1 MAKRTILIVDDIVG
15 NIRVLLQ
22 TLLREGYKVLV
33 AENGEK
39 ALNQAKLALPDLIL
53 LDVLMPGMNGFETC
67 KALKKEE
74 STCNIPVIFMTALNE
89 EVNIE
94 EGLAVGAV
102 DYITKPIRYGELL
115 ARVKTHLTNQV
126 LHNELEALNTQLE
139 QKVAERTYELQ
150 QALHSLEQLKNRIE
164 QENSYLKQEINATYS
179 FDKII
184 TQSKKYRNIL
194 QQVAQVANTNATV
207 LIVGETG
214 TGKELLA
221 RGIHENS
228 QRKDQNFIKLN
239 CAALPANLIESEL
252 FGHEK
257 GAFTGAVDKRI
268 GRFELANHGSIFL
281 DEIGELPIELQPK
294 LLRVLQEGE
303 FERLGSSKTIKVD
316 ARVIAATNRDLN
328 EEIETGNF
336 REDLF
341 YRLNVF
347 PIHNLPLR
355 ERKED
360 IQLLVQHFVSE
371 ANRKMGTS
379 IEKIPQKVIDTLYTY
394 SWPGNIRELQNIIER
409 AVIMTTGN
417 TLLLGKWF
425 TGVTSTAAKKQ
436 KLVTLEEYEKTYITQ
451 VLEYTRWKING
462 DDGAAK
468 ILGLHPSTLRSRIQK
483 LNIQK

>member
-1 MAKRTILIVDDIVG
+1 MTKRTILIVDDIVD

-22 TLLREGYKVLV
+22 TLSQEGYKVLV
-33 AENGEK
+33 AENGER

-53 LDVLMPGMNGFETC
+53 LDVLMPGINGFETC
-67 KALKKEE
+67 KALKQEE
-74 STCNIPVIFMTALNE
+74 TTQNIPVIFMTALNE

-94 EGLAVGAV
+94 EGFAVGAV

-115 ARVKTHLTNQV
+115 ARVKTHLTNQI
-126 LHNELEALNTQLE
+126 LHNELEQLNAHLE

-150 QALHSLEQLKNRIE
+150 QALHGLEQLKNKIE
-164 QENSYLKQEINATYS
+164 QENTYLKQEINKTYS

-184 TQSKKYRNIL
+184 TQSKKYRSVL
-194 QQVAQVANTNATV
+194 EQVAQVAKTNATV

-228 QRKDQNFIKLN
+228 QRKHQNFIKLN

-252 FGHEK
+252 FGHER
-257 GAFTGAVDKRI
+257 GAFTGAVDRRI
-268 GRFELANHGSIFL
+268 GRFELAHQGSIFL

-316 ARVIAATNRDLN
+316 ARVIAATNRDLTK
-328 EEIETGNF
+328 EIEDGNF

-355 ERKED
+355 DRKED

-371 ANRKMGTS
+371 ANRKMGKS
-379 IEKIPQKVIDTLYTY
+379 IEKIPQKVIDTLHAY

-409 AVIMTTGN
+409 AVITTTGKA
-417 TLLLGKWF
+417 LHLGKWF
-425 TGVTSTAAKKQ
+425 TGVTSTSVKKQ
-436 KLVTLEEYEKTYITQ
+436 KLVTLEEYEKAYITQ
-451 VLEYTRWKING
+451 VLEYTRWKVNG